1 MTGRIAADLEALAA
15 FGAVEDGGVT
25 RVAWSPE
32 LDAASEWLCEELR
45 ALGLVAGIDAAG
57 NVLGRWDAGEGAAV
71 LVGSHLDTVPN
82 GGRYDGALGVVA
94 ALDAIRELRGRGVR
108 PRRPVWLVSFMDEE
122 GTRFRTGLLGSR
134 AFCGDD
140 LSGLADRLDADGV
153 TLEQA
158 MSARG
163 ADFALLPEAK
173 AIDGVEAYLE
183 LHIEQGP
190 TLEQAGADIGV
201 VTGIVGLLGFRARL
215 TGQANHAGTTPM
227 DARRDALAGAAR
239 TVLALREEARRRG
252 DMTANVGILRVEPGG
267 FNVIPG
273 ACELTIDVRSAT
285 ADGFSHLEPF
295 VRRTLERIATEES
308 LGLEL
313 LETNRLQPL
322 AMDEGLQ
329 TTIEL
334 AADEAGASAM
344 RLPSGAGHD
353 AMIVGRHVPA
363 AMLFVPSRGGI
374 SHSPAEHTEPRH
386 CELGARVL
394 ARTLELIVA

>member
-1 MTGRIAADLEALAA
+1 VTGRIKADLDALAA
-15 FGAVEDGGVT
+15 FGAGEDGGVT

-32 LDAASEWLCEELR
+32 LAAASAWLCEELR
-45 ALGLVAGIDAAG
+45 GLGLVAGIDAAG
-57 NVLGRWDAGEGAAV
+57 NVLGKWETGEGSAV
-71 LVGSHLDTVPN
+71 LVGSHLDTVPS
-82 GGRYDGALGVVA
+82 GGRFDGALGVVA
-94 ALDAIRELRGRGVR
+94 ALDAVRELRERGVK

-140 LSGLADRLDADGV
+140 LSGLAGRHDSDGV
-153 TLEQA
+153 TLPQA
-158 MSARG
+158 MNARG
-163 ADFALLPEAK
+163 TDFALLPEAN
-173 AIDGVEAYLE
+173 AIDGVGAYVE

-190 TLEQAGADIGV
+190 TLEQARVDIGV

-215 TGQANHAGTTPM
+215 AGQANHAGTTPM
-227 DARRDALAGAAR
+227 IARRDALAGAAR
-239 TVLALREEARRRG
+239 AVLALREEARRRG

-273 ACELTIDVRSAT
+273 ACEFTIDVRSAT

-295 VRRTLERIATEES
+295 VRRTLDRIATDEGLE
-308 LGLEL
+308 LEL
-313 LETNRLQPL
+313 LETSRLEPL
-322 AMDEGLQ
+322 AMDGGMQ
-329 TTIEL
+329 ATIER
-334 AADEAGASAM
+334 AAVQAGASTI

-374 SHSPAEHTEPRH
+374 SHSPAEYTAPRQ

-394 ARTLELIVA
+394 ARTLELMVA